1 MDTFEKITW
10 LLCFLIGFISMG
22 IALLGVIDLLAGTLD
37 AKRHVLI
44 PISIS
49 IGTIF
54 WVFAVVVDRL
64 SKHE

>member
-10 LLCFLIGFISMG
+10 LLCFLIGFICMG
-22 IALLGVIDLLAGTLD
+22 IALIGIVDLVAGRLD
-37 AKRHVLI
+37 ADRHVWI
-44 PISIS
+44 PAFVS

-64 SKHE
+64 SRHK